1 MPKILP
7 EDVQQYIRNLIPP
20 RDELL
25 SFMEKTAAEKVVPIV
40 EPEVA
45 QLLYWLALSHKCS
58 RVLEIGTGI
67 GYSTLWL
74 AKAVIPVG
82 GKITTIEINKPR
94 YDTACENFRRA
105 GLVENIE
112 LIFGDARE
120 ILFDLSGPYDLIF
133 LDAAKGK
140 YLEFLEKCVDIL
152 QPGGI
157 LAAEDVFM
165 RGMVI
170 SGEIDKRRNKTA
182 VSRLKDYLERIIQHP
197 QLETTIIPMG
207 DGIALSLKK
216 QNEINNRS
224 VTGR

>member
-7 EDVQQYIRNLIPP
+7 EEVQQFIRNLLPP
-20 RDELL
+20 RDDLL
-25 SFMEKTAAEKVVPIV
+25 DRMEHDAAEKIVPII

-45 QLLYWLALSHKCS
+45 QLLYWLALSHKS
-58 RVLEIGTGI
+58 NRVLEIGTGI

-74 AKAVIPVG
+74 AKAVLPMG

-94 YDTACENFRRA
+94 YDAAYENFRQA
-105 GLVENIE
+105 GVSENIE

-120 ILFDLSGPYDLIF
+120 MLFDLVGPYDLIF

-140 YLEFLEKCVDIL
+140 YLEFLEKCIDIL

-157 LAAEDVFM
+157 LVAEDVFM

-170 SGEIDKRRNKTA
+170 SGKIDKRRNKTA
-182 VSRLKDYLERIIQHP
+182 VARLRDYLEKVMHHP
-197 QLETTIIPMG
+197 QLETTVIPLG

-216 QNEINNRS
+216 
-224 VTGR
+224 